1 MNRNKIQKKNIF
13 FGMTFKG
20 LSIFLN
26 FVLVPILIF
35 FLGKVEYGVWITVFS
50 ITNWIF
56 TFDLGIGQGLRNKL
70 TESLSE
76 NNSKKASKVISTAYI
91 FISIFSLVLLL
102 LGALII
108 SFIDF
113 QSLFNYYG
121 KSSSYLQ
128 DFVFLSL
135 IFTILNF
142 ILSLYKKLYLAIHK
156 SYFVELINVFFQ
168 TLFLVTIL
176 LWSYFE
182 LNESLINLI
191 LIYGL
196 INFFVSIFATF
207 VFFKLKK
214 IINFSFKNFSKK
226 EGKSLFGLGGQFF
239 IINISLLVILS
250 TDNLIISKMLGPEY
264 VTDYSTIQKVFQFLI
279 VIFTVFISSSWSLY
293 SEALF
298 KKDYNWI
305 RANLKKMKLYYLVI
319 VFLGVVLFVFIQQIL
334 NIWIGEDVVSI
345 PKGLALTSL
354 LYSLVFCFTN
364 IYMFFINATNKI
376 SIQMYLYVFGAIINI
391 PLSIYLVNLIG
402 TSTGVILATI
412 ICVIPLLIVMP
423 IQANFLLK
431 KLETKT
437 VKNL

>member
-1 MNRNKIQKKNIF
+1 MNKNKIQKKNIL
-13 FGMTFKG
+13 FGITFKG

-26 FVLVPILIF
+26 FILVPILIF

-91 FISIFSLVLLL
+91 FISIFSLVLLF

-108 SFIDF
+108 FFIDF
-113 QSLFNYYG
+113 QSLFNYYE

-128 DFVFLSL
+128 NFVFLSL

-168 TLFLVTIL
+168 TLFLVIIL

-207 VFFKLKK
+207 VFFKLQKK
-214 IINFSFKNFSKK
+214 IIFSFKSFSKT
-226 EGKSLFGLGGQFF
+226 EGKYLFGLGGKFF
-239 IINISLLVILS
+239 IINMSLLVILS

-279 VIFTVFISSSWSLY
+279 VIFTVIISSSWSLY
-293 SEALF
+293 SEALS
-298 KKDYNWI
+298 KKDYTWI
-305 RANLKKMKLYYLVI
+305 RTNLKKMKLYYLVF
-319 VFLGVVLFVFIQQIL
+319 VFLGLVLFVFIQQIL

-345 PKGLALTSL
+345 PKGLAFTNL

-376 SIQMYLYVFGAIINI
+376 SVQMYLYVFGAIINI

-402 TSTGVILATI
+402 TSTGVILATT
-412 ICVIPLLIVMP
+412 ICVIPILIVMP
-423 IQANFLLK
+423 LQANFLLK

-437 VKNL
+437 TKNI